1 MFDPNFITP
10 NMEMGE
16 MMKVTV
22 YCDFDF
28 SSFPFDQQE
37 CNISLRERH
46 LTSDIIF
53 NENITLFCK
62 GQMCKKPENGSIKL
76 PDQHE
81 ISYKI
86 NMKLMGVTNLSF
98 YGDTKSYYS
107 YSTIKFSLERNTFG
121 LLIGSFYLPT
131 GLFGFLSLGSYI
143 INPDIVRYE
152 LEILP
157 SNYQIRLYNWYI
169 LLTGSR
175 KTRTFDNTVFDNFQY
190 LWFCQ
195 FQHCTT

>member
-1 MFDPNFITP
+1 
-10 NMEMGE
+10 
-16 MMKVTV
+16 
-22 YCDFDF
+22 
-28 SSFPFDQQE
+28 
-37 CNISLRERH
+37 
-46 LTSDIIF
+46 
-53 NENITLFCK
+53 
-62 GQMCKKPENGSIKL
+62 MCKKPENGSIKL
-76 PDQHE
+76 PNQHG

-131 GLFGFLSLGSYI
+131 GLFAFLSLGSYI

-157 SNYQIRLYNWYI
+157 SNYQIRLYNWYN

-175 KTRTFDNTVFDNFQY
+175 KTWPFDNTVFDNFQH

>member
-1 MFDPNFITP
+1 MNGFGYKDWIEYLMFDPNFITP

-76 PDQHE
+76 PNQHG

-157 SNYQIRLYNWYI
+157 LNYQIRLVYFAY
-169 LLTGSR
+169 R
-175 KTRTFDNTVFDNFQY
+175 FQED
-190 LWFCQ
+190 
-195 FQHCTT
+195 